1 MGSVFGK
8 NLRLSIFG
16 ESHGAGIG
24 MVLDGFPAG
33 LLLDEDAI
41 LLELE
46 RRKPGKDPWSTA
58 RKEEDLPQILGGIYN
73 GRTTGAPIAVFF
85 SNNDTRSQD
94 YEHLNRVYRPSHA
107 DFTGLIRFDGFND
120 MRGGGHFSGR
130 LTTGMV
136 YAGAV
141 AKQLLSLSGISILGH
156 VSQVAGVKDLELSR
170 AVTQNLKVTTDF
182 PMFSEQAAEMAKSEI
197 EAARMAKDSIGAEI
211 TVAAMNVAAGVGN
224 PIFESIESHV
234 ASALFSIPGVK
245 GVSFGSGFEL
255 VSMRGSV
262 ANDCFYEVG
271 GQVKTETNHS
281 GGINGGISNGMP
293 VVVHVAMRP
302 TPSIAAT
309 QVTLGK
315 TGKMEE
321 LQIHGRHDPCIGP
334 RALPVVEAL
343 FAIALLDLLIGAK
356 GNSIEMYRIGDI

>member
-8 NLRLSIFG
+8 NLKLSIFG

-73 GRTTGAPIAVFF
+73 GRTTGAPLAVFF
-85 SNNDTRSQD
+85 NNKDTRSQD
-94 YEHLNRVYRPSHA
+94 YEQLNSVYRPSHA
-107 DFTGLIRFDGFND
+107 DFTGMIRFDGFND
-120 MRGGGHFSGR
+120 GRGGGHFSGR

-156 VSQVAGVKDLELSR
+156 VSQVGSVKDLELSK
-170 AVTQNLKVTTDF
+170 AEAQNLILKTDF
-182 PMFSEQAAEMAKSEI
+182 PMFSEQAAVMAKLEI
-197 EAARMAKDSIGAEI
+197 ESARMAKDSIGAEI
-211 TVAAMNVAAGVGN
+211 TVAAMNVPAGIGN

-255 VSMRGSV
+255 VNMRGSA

-271 GQVKTETNHS
+271 RQVRTETNHS
-281 GGINGGISNGMP
+281 GGVNGGISNGMP
-293 VVVHVAMRP
+293 IVVHAAMRP
-302 TPSIAAT
+302 TPSIGAT

-315 TGKMEE
+315 TGEMDE

-343 FAIALLDLLIGAK
+343 FAIALLDLIIGAK
-356 GNSIEMYRIGDI
+356 GNSIEKYRTGGV